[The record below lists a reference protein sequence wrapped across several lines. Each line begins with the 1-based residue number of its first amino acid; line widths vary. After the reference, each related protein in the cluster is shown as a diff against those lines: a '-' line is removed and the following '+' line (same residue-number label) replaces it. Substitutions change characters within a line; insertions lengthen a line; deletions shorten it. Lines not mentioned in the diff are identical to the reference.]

1 MKALS
6 RTMIAGLASAGLAL
20 CGAVGAAAQ
29 STPLADAQLD
39 SVTAGGVTV
48 GSLTGSSGAGS
59 LVITGTTANTIAV
72 HGASSNPGQPF
83 TGISAGLADGTAVA
97 VGTNVGLAQEPTS
110 ASTNVQTG
118 GVADGNFQYS
128 STVNQT
134 LQGPGGVQATVGWTF
149 AAGAFIGL

>member
-1 MKALS
+1 MKSLS

-20 CGAVGAAAQ
+20 CGAVSAAAQ

-48 GSLTGSSGAGS
+48 GSLSGSSGAGS
-59 LVITGTTANTIAV
+59 LVITGTTANTITV
-72 HGASSNPGQPF
+72 HGASNSGQPF
-83 TGISAGLADGTAVA
+83 MGISAGLADGTSVA

-128 STVNQT
+128 STVNKT

-149 AAGAFIGL
+149 VAGAFIGL